1 MRTAIVKMLFLVPI
15 LLFIDWIIMVIGGI
29 FSNMCGADDQF
40 FRTSYCYFGI
50 VLLIITFL
58 LFVFLLHRVY
68 LDSHQNIQRYQ

>member
-58 LFVFLLHRVY
+58 LFVFLLLRAF
-68 LDSHQNIQRYQ
+68 LDSHQNIQPKQ